1 MTPLITP
8 VVLCGGMGSRLWPM
22 SRVEQPK
29 QFQPTRG
36 PGSPSY
42 FQATL
47 QRHRGQDFGPPIVV
61 TNARQGAL
69 VHRQLDEVQLQG
81 QVIGEPVGRNTG
93 PAVLAAAICA
103 HRADPDAV
111 ILVLPSDHMIKGDLN
126 RVILGMRAAADAG
139 RIVSFGVVP
148 TYPETGYGYLTDGGP
163 LSQHPGL
170 HQVGQFVEKPARDHA
185 ESLLATGRAYWASG
199 ISLMR
204 ADVLIAEFRRL
215 DPTTHAAVTAAVNE
229 AAIRPLGII
238 LEEAA
243 FSRAVNEPTERQVFE
258 RTPAIALAPL
268 HGVAWSDV
276 GAWNAVY
283 AVSDHDR
290 DGNVLHGDV
299 VALNTTN
306 SLVQSK
312 GRLVAVIGMQD
323 AVVIDT
329 PDALL
334 VTQRGK
340 SQEVKELVDRLK
352 AQERREVAS
361 HRLREM
367 PWGRIEILPVDAGS
381 LNTGHDMRIMTV
393 ERRASLQVNGTGL
406 GPSLLTV
413 MSGEGRCL
421 IDGEEVTVRRGQ
433 SVAID
438 PDHALPVT
446 NISDRELKM
455 IHLVFRGPAD
465 AGILRREVLMAAP
478 RLGPT
483 QPLNEAI

>member
-1 MTPLITP
+1 MTGLITP

-29 QFQPTRG
+29 QFQPTHG
-36 PGSPSY
+36 PGSLTY

-47 QRHRGQDFGPPIVV
+47 QRHRGSAYGAPIVV
-61 TNARQGAL
+61 TNARQAAL

-103 HRADPDAV
+103 LRLDPDAV

-126 RVILGMRAAADAG
+126 RIITAMRPAANEG

-163 LSQHPGL
+163 FPHHPGL
-170 HQVGQFVEKPARDHA
+170 HQVGQFVEKPALDCA
-185 ESLLATGRAYWASG
+185 EALLATGGAYWASG

-204 ADVLIAEFRRL
+204 ADVLVEEFRRL
-215 DPTTHAAVTAAVNE
+215 DPTTHAAVTAAVDG
-229 AAIRPLGII
+229 ATPRSLGIV
-238 LEEAA
+238 LDETA
-243 FSRAVNEPTERQVFE
+243 FRRAVNEPTERQVFE
-258 RTPAIALAPL
+258 RTPTIALAPL
-268 HGVAWSDV
+268 HDVEWSDV

-283 AVSDHDR
+283 AVSDHDS
-290 DGNVLHGDV
+290 DGNVLHGDI

-306 SLVQSK
+306 SLVQSE
-312 GRLVAVIGMQD
+312 GRLVAVIGMED

-334 VTQRGK
+334 VTQRGQ
-340 SQEVKELVDRLK
+340 SQEVKALVDQLK
-352 AQERREVAS
+352 AKARSEVTS
-361 HRLREM
+361 HRLRDM
-367 PWGRIEILPVDAGS
+367 PWGRIETVGVDS
-381 LNTGHDMRIMTV
+381 GHDMRIMTV
-393 ERRASLQVNGTGL
+393 HRRASLQVNGTGI

-421 IDGEEVTVRRGQ
+421 IDGENVTVRRGQ

-446 NISDRELKM
+446 NISDRELKLM
-455 IHLVFRGPAD
+455 HLVFRGASE
-465 AGILRREVLMAAP
+465 AGLLHGDVLMADP
-478 RLGPT
+478 GLGPT
-483 QPLNEAI
+483 LRAKEAL